1 MKWKTTDF
9 DTYSQAR
16 DYIDTAIIPLI
27 PVTWEREMKSLISMG
42 EYTTILSE
50 ELERQLVGR
59 VFLLPAFTYLKSED
73 KEARAERLLSWKNEI
88 GKELKYV
95 FFMTSDP
102 TWSGVDSSII
112 SLPAIPLENMEMK
125 YKKEIVAEQMN
136 NLLKIV
142 TKKWQESV

>member
-9 DTYSQAR
+9 DTYASAR

-27 PVTWEREMKSLISMG
+27 PVTWEREMKALISMG
-42 EYTTILSE
+42 EYTTTLSE

-59 VFLLPAFTYLKSED
+59 VFLFPPFTYLKHES
-73 KEARAERLLSWKNEI
+73 KEERNARLLKWKEEI
-88 GKELKYV
+88 EKELKFV

-112 SLPAIPLENMEMK
+112 SMPAIPLENMEMK
-125 YKKEIVAEQMN
+125 YKKEIISEQMN

-142 TKKWQESV
+142 TKKWQESM